1 MSSKKKQQT
10 QTKRNHKASSEPQIH
25 AAPEA
30 PAAVA
35 HLPVE
40 LQQAVLDVFATTL
53 QLDADVDLS
62 TTIQQVKGHLFNRDF
77 LSAFGTEDRL
87 IAYALRWSAARALAY
102 AEIFSGL
109 DPRCLAYQYPPGSAK
124 LPKVVCLGGGA
135 GAELVALAATTRH
148 ISLAGLDFHAVDVAD
163 WSSVL
168 HQLQVSTEQR
178 PPVSPYASASSK
190 AAKSTPLLEAGQLQ
204 LQFDKRDVL
213 EYASAEDPSALQVM
227 LAGAC
232 LVTIMFTLNELF
244 TTSIAKTTA
253 LLLGLTDA
261 MEPGSWLLVV
271 DSPGSY
277 SEVTIG
283 GAQKKYPMQW
293 LLKHTL
299 LEIAGSTEDRK
310 WTEHLTDDSR
320 WFRINPT
327 LKYRLEL
334 ENTRYQIHL
343 FQRSEVAT

>member
-25 AAPEA
+25 AAPAAPAA
-30 PAAVA
+30 PAAVS

-40 LQQAVLDVFATTL
+40 LQKAILDVFTNAL
-53 QLDADVDLS
+53 QLAADVDLF

-87 IAYALRWSAARALAY
+87 IAYALRWSATRALAY

-109 DPRCLAYQYPPGSAK
+109 DPRCLTPGSTK

-148 ISLAGLDFHAVDVAD
+148 ISLPGLDFHAVDIAD

-168 HQLQVSTEQR
+168 HQLQASTGQH

-204 LQFDKRDVL
+204 LQFDKHDVL
-213 EYASAEDPSALQVM
+213 EYSSAEDPSSLQVM
-227 LAGAC
+227 LAGVC

-244 TTSIAKTTA
+244 ATSIAKTTA

-299 LEIAGSTEDRK
+299 LEVAGTTEDRK

-320 WFRINPT
+320 WFRINPK

-334 ENTRYQIHL
+334 ENMRYQIHL
-343 FQRSEVAT
+343 FQRSEVVT

>member
-10 QTKRNHKASSEPQIH
+10 QTKANHKASSEPQID
-25 AAPEA
+25 AA
-30 PAAVA
+30 PAAPSAVP

-40 LQQAVLDVFATTL
+40 LQQAILDVFANAL
-53 QLDADVDLS
+53 QLAADVDLF

-77 LSAFGTEDRL
+77 QSAFGTEDRR
-87 IAYALRWSAARALAY
+87 IAYALRWSATRALAY
-102 AEIFSGL
+102 AEVFSGL
-109 DPRCLAYQYPPGSAK
+109 DPHCLAHQYPLGPTK

-135 GAELVALAATTRH
+135 GAELVALAAATRH
-148 ISLAGLDFHAVDVAD
+148 ISLPGLDFHAVDIAD

-168 HQLQVSTEQR
+168 HQLHVSTEQR
-178 PPVSPYASASSK
+178 PPLSPYANASSK
-190 AAKSTPLLEAGQLQ
+190 AQKSMPLLEAGQLQ
-204 LQFDKRDVL
+204 LQFDRHDVL
-213 EYASAEDPSALQVM
+213 EYSSAEDASNLQVM
-227 LAGAC
+227 LAGVC

-244 TTSIAKTTA
+244 TSSVAKTTA

-283 GAQKKYPMQW
+283 GAQKRYPMQW

-299 LEIAGSTEDRK
+299 LEVAGTTDDRK
-310 WTEHLTDDSR
+310 WTQHLTDDSR
-320 WFRINPT
+320 WFRVNPK
-327 LKYRLEL
+327 LKYRLDL
-334 ENTRYQIHL
+334 ENMRYQIHL
-343 FQRSEVAT
+343 FQRSEVVT

>member
-25 AAPEA
+25 AAPAA
-30 PAAVA
+30 PAAVP

-40 LQQAVLDVFATTL
+40 LQQAVLDVFANAL
-53 QLDADVDLS
+53 QLAADVDLF

-135 GAELVALAATTRH
+135 GAELVALAATIRH

-277 SEVTIG
+277 SEVTIS

-299 LEIAGSTEDRK
+299 LEIAGTTEDRK